1 MEQNLFNMTENSELS
16 QIKKQDKMYHIACK
30 VWFTA
35 SCIPLPLSF
44 QFEGDDHMIQTVKNI
59 KVKYCEDKNDSDIR
73 FKEFGCEAILGG
85 IRHEFKLIYYMEA
98 CKWVMI
104 LPL

>member
-1 MEQNLFNMTENSELS
+1 MNQDVFHIDEDSAFKE
-16 QIKKQDKMYHIACK
+16 IIKQDKMYHIACK

-44 QFEGDDHMIQTVKNI
+44 QFEGDDNIIQAVKDITVKS
-59 KVKYCEDKNDSDIR
+59 CEDKNYSGIR
-73 FKEFGCEAILGG
+73 SKEYGCEAIIGG
-85 IRHEFKLIYYMEA
+85 IRLQIKLIYYMEA